1 MTFLSHASAL
11 GHKSADVAN
20 AARRSASTFMREAQP
35 KIFDAILFFMT
46 LPRRIRY
53 AFQDHVA
60 RKTAADANV
69 QVSAVAATV
78 PPILAAANDTGAP
91 HGAPQFTPQ
100 PNPQQPVIITR
111 EARGI
116 IALSRENPKL
126 AILIVVMVMGAIQMA
141 LFALIIFML
150 HDSGYSSGWGDAT
163 KYFFQCQSRSVL

>member
-20 AARRSASTFMREAQP
+20 AARRGAHAFMREAQP

-60 RKTAADANV
+60 RRAAA
-69 QVSAVAATV
+69 AAKAPVAAAETAPV
-78 PPILAAANDTGAP
+78 MIPANDTGAP
-91 HGAPQFTPQ
+91 QGAPQFTPQ
-100 PNPQQPVIITR
+100 QNPQQPVIITR
-111 EARGI
+111 EARGL

-126 AILIVVMVMGAIQMA
+126 AILIVVMVMGAIQMG

-163 KYFFQCQSRSVL
+163 KYFFQCQSRNVL